1 MPTVR
6 NVYKIVAYFAPWQ
19 KASAMD
25 GKRVGDDHYST
36 SGLCPI
42 YPGWEKADRAMAQE
56 MDAQRQAGENP
67 KMERRSSEFSHIC
80 LIITH
85 TVSG

>member
-6 NVYKIVAYFAPWQ
+6 DVYKIVAYFAQGQ
-19 KASAMD
+19 KLVLCL

-42 YPGWEKADRAMAQE
+42 YPGWGKVDRAMAQE